1 MKLEIYKFIFNY
13 MKQNSCKHVHLRN
26 SEIGKLHLIDSFKT
40 QKQIKEMD
48 DAKKGFDNIGD
59 VKLKKKFFVDRPIKK
74 K

>member
-1 MKLEIYKFIFNY
+1 